1 MPPSTWRWSRHGLP
15 RRLSAGSNRCT
26 RLKAESVSSNI
37 ALLLGSWTIQERDAI
52 GHHRHQQQS
61 AAAVLIRRA
70 AIAEANER
78 PSANAWPLIS
88 LEVSIRLACSHRV
101 TVVPAA
107 LMGGGGR

>member
-52 GHHRHQQQS
+52 GHHRQQQQS
-61 AAAVLIRRA
+61 AAAVLMWNGLSRDLF
-70 AIAEANER
+70 
-78 PSANAWPLIS
+78 AW
-88 LEVSIRLACSHRV
+88 
-101 TVVPAA
+101 
-107 LMGGGGR
+107 